1 MDGGMP
7 GKFQCSYGMN
17 PIGSPNYGLETL
29 SPIVYQAMPPNYGL
43 GTLSPIVYQAMAP
56 NYGLWTLHSMS

>member
-1 MDGGMP
+1 
-7 GKFQCSYGMN
+7 
-17 PIGSPNYGLETL
+17 
-29 SPIVYQAMPPNYGL
+29 VYQAMPPNYGL